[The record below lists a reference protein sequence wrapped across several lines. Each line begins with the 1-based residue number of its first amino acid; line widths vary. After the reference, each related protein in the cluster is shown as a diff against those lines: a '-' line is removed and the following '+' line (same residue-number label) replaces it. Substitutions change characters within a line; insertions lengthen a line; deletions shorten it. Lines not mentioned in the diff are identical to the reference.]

1 MRRDGN
7 IPFPSTETP
16 ANDGSVSF
24 DARIMKDIV
33 KIALSNFMH
42 DVQNEEDL
50 EKILVQN
57 EYI

>member
-1 MRRDGN
+1 MNYDL
-7 IPFPSTETP
+7 SLHKT
-16 ANDGSVSF
+16 
-24 DARIMKDIV
+24 DIV